1 MSDRKR
7 ADQMWTRTIWVGYLI
22 AFVGLAVVMVRAPGG
37 LSGAERIGWWAFI
50 CGTTSIL
57 VLLKM
62 WKQD

>member
-1 MSDRKR
+1 
-7 ADQMWTRTIWVGYLI
+7 MWTRTIWVGYLI